1 MDDSGMRSY
10 QRFWILTCALLLLLC
25 GGFAWWRTNH
35 VLQHLERS
43 INAYTQQDLVRLV
56 SDSQYFLIEHPELL
70 PANLA
75 SDPEFFAF
83 LERTGGWPA
92 YLMRRN
98 VIATLELLYL
108 QRRYGAIDEA
118 VFLSSWNHL
127 AFWFGDAAFQETW
140 ERSRA
145 LHAPEFQDF
154 VARSVAQG
162 PAR

>member
-10 QRFWILTCALLLLLC
+10 QRFWILTSAMLLLLC

-56 SDSQYFLIEHPELL
+56 SDSQYFLIDHPDLL
-70 PANLA
+70 PSQE
-75 SDPEFFAF
+75 SDAEFSAF
-83 LERTGGWPA
+83 LERTGGWSA

-98 VIATLELLYL
+98 IIATLELLYF
-108 QRRYGAIDEA
+108 QRERGAIDAA
-118 VFLSSWNHL
+118 VFTSNWDHL
-127 AFWFGDAAFQETW
+127 ARWFGDPAFRETW

-145 LHAPEFQDF
+145 MYAPEFQDLAAQE
-154 VARSVAQG
+154 VAKG